1 MVRYQSEEIVN
12 GSFTA
17 GPCRS
22 TMTEFPDKPLDP
34 GPQAPDF
41 TGATDPF
48 ALLAAWMAEA
58 ERAEPNDPN
67 AMALA
72 TVDGEGLPNV
82 RMVLLKAYGP
92 EGFIFYTNSESA
104 KGTELAG
111 NLKAA
116 LLLHWKSL
124 HRQVRI
130 RGPVELAS
138 EADADAYFATR
149 SRESRVGAWASQ
161 QSRPL
166 ASRAALEEGVER
178 YTAELA
184 GRDVARPSY
193 WKSYRVVPLEIEFWH
208 SRPHRLHDRIV
219 FRRPSID
226 APWAKTRLYP

>member
-1 MVRYQSEEIVN
+1 
-12 GSFTA
+12 
-17 GPCRS
+17 
-22 TMTEFPDKPLDP
+22 MTKVPDHVFDP

-41 TGATDPF
+41 TGASDPF
-48 ALLAAWMAEA
+48 ALFEGWMAEA
-58 ERAEPNDPN
+58 EKSEPVDPN

-72 TVDGEGLPNV
+72 TVDRGGLPNV

-92 EGFIFYTNSESA
+92 DGFIFYTNSESA
-104 KGTELAG
+104 KGTELAQ

-116 LLLHWKSL
+116 LLLYWKSL

-130 RGPVELAS
+130 RGPVEMVS
-138 EADADAYFATR
+138 EEEADDYFATR
-149 SRESRVGAWASQ
+149 SRESRIGAWASQ

-166 ASRAALEEGVER
+166 PNRATFEEAVQR

-184 GRDVARPSY
+184 GRDVARPTY

-219 FRRPSID
+219 FRRPHAS
-226 APWAKTRLYP
+226 APFVKTRLYP

>member
-1 MVRYQSEEIVN
+1 
-12 GSFTA
+12 
-17 GPCRS
+17 
-22 TMTEFPDKPLDP
+22 MTKSPDQPFDP
-34 GPQAPDF
+34 GPQARDF

-48 ALLAAWMAEA
+48 ALFAAWMAEA
-58 ERAEPNDPN
+58 EVTEPNDPN

-72 TVDGEGLPNV
+72 TVDGQGLPNA

-104 KGTELAG
+104 KGTELAA

-124 HRQVRI
+124 RRQVRI
-130 RGPVELAS
+130 RGPVEPVT

-149 SRESRVGAWASQ
+149 SRESRIGAWASQ

-166 ASRAALEEGVER
+166 ASRAALEEAVER
-178 YTAELA
+178 NEAKFA
-184 GRDVARPSY
+184 GQDVPRPSY

-208 SRPHRLHDRIV
+208 GRPHRLHDRVV
-219 FRRPSID
+219 FRRSSPAS
-226 APWAKTRLYP
+226 PFVKTRLYP